1 MTRRNESGYM
11 GLGIRLRSAVMPVMA
26 MKSSPQTVMG
36 MFSSWAWA
44 MLLSAI
50 SDTAI
55 KSEMI
60 YLLLVNLRIAKVGD
74 NGGLVECHAVRAD
87 SKSRPDEGKQPQP
100 QVLQRLDDLAEFE
113 VLLAGS
119 RGVGWE
125 ACLDEFL
132 LFLG

>member
-1 MTRRNESGYM
+1 MMTRRNESGYM

-55 KSEMI
+55 KR
-60 YLLLVNLRIAKVGD
+60 VK
-74 NGGLVECHAVRAD
+74 
-87 SKSRPDEGKQPQP
+87 
-100 QVLQRLDDLAEFE
+100 
-113 VLLAGS
+113 
-119 RGVGWE
+119 
-125 ACLDEFL
+125 
-132 LFLG
+132 